1 LRKAL
6 NYQLEVKMA
15 KVEKDLYYTE
25 DHEWIRVEDNTALI
39 GITDFAQEQLGDI
52 VYAEAGDIDIEL
64 EAGDVVGSVE
74 SVKMASD
81 IYTPVA
87 GKIIAR
93 NEKLEEESEL
103 VNEDPYGSWFVKIEL
118 ANPTELEQLMDAKA
132 YEALVEES
140 D

>member
-1 LRKAL
+1 
-6 NYQLEVKMA
+6 MA

-25 DHEWIRVEDNTALI
+25 DHEWVRVEDNTALI

-87 GKIIAR
+87 GRIIAR
-93 NEKLEEESEL
+93 NEQLEEESEL

-118 ANPTELEQLMDAKA
+118 SDPAELGRLMDAKA
-132 YEALVEES
+132 YEAMVEES

>member
-1 LRKAL
+1 
-6 NYQLEVKMA
+6 MT

-25 DHEWIRVEDNTALI
+25 DHEWVRVEDNTAVV

-52 VYAEAGDIDIEL
+52 VYAEAEDIDTEV
-64 EAGDVVGSVE
+64 EAGDVIGSVD

-81 IYTPVA
+81 VYAPAA

-93 NEKLEEESEL
+93 NEQLEEESEL
-103 VNEDPYGSWFVKIEL
+103 INEDPYGSWFVKIEL
-118 ANPTELEQLMDAKA
+118 NDPAELEQLMDAKA
-132 YEALVEES
+132 YQALVEES

>member
-1 LRKAL
+1 
-6 NYQLEVKMA
+6 
-15 KVEKDLYYTE
+15 
-25 DHEWIRVEDNTALI
+25 
-39 GITDFAQEQLGDI
+39 
-52 VYAEAGDIDIEL
+52 AGDIDIEL